1 MIEIQSCGLV
11 GYREAHQQQLELVE
25 RLQNNQDEH
34 DTCLV
39 LEHPPVF
46 TLGRNGSASH
56 IGVGEDF
63 LTRKNIEVV
72 RVERGGEVTYH
83 GPGQLVCY
91 PVVNLKRRG
100 LSVIEFVALLE
111 SIMRS
116 VVSEF
121 GIEAVA
127 DSRNRGLWVGA
138 NKIGS
143 IGIAVKRGVAFHG
156 LALNVNLDLTP
167 FSWINPCGLKGVA
180 MTSMARELSGEIDIK
195 RVRQVLLQ
203 TIEQAFQEESSPP
216 KRGFVGQHQA
226 KASAPV
232 HQPKPE
238 VAEEAFADRT
248 RIRAGQAS
256 GGHHQSPYGLQRS
269 PLSQS
274 VRVLWQRYGDLYDHG
289 GPLYQKLSVL
299 CGAARPIGRPRPG

>member
-1 MIEIQSCGLV
+1 MISIQSCGLV
-11 GYREAHQQQLELVE
+11 GYREAHRKQLELVE
-25 RLQNNQDEH
+25 RRQKNQDEH

-46 TLGRNGSASH
+46 TLGRNGSVGN

-63 LTRKNIEVV
+63 LTQKNIEVV

-100 LSVIEFVALLE
+100 LSVIEFVGLLE

-121 GIEAVA
+121 GIEAIE
-127 DSRNRGLWVGA
+127 DPRNRGIWVGT

-143 IGIAVKRGVAFHG
+143 IGIAVKRAVSFHG

-167 FSWINPCGLKGVA
+167 FSWIKPCGLTGLE
-180 MTSMARELSGEIDIK
+180 MTSMARELSAEVDIEG
-195 RVRQVLLQ
+195 VRQLLIEK
-203 TIEQAFQEESSPP
+203 IEQAFREEPSPP
-216 KRGFVGQHQA
+216 KRVAAGRQETKNAAV
-226 KASAPV
+226 V
-232 HQPKPE
+232 HQSKPKWLKK
-238 VAEEAFADRT
+238 R
-248 RIRAGQAS
+248 
-256 GGHHQSPYGLQRS
+256 
-269 PLSQS
+269 
-274 VRVLWQRYGDLYDHG
+274 
-289 GPLYQKLSVL
+289 
-299 CGAARPIGRPRPG
+299 

>member
-11 GYREAHQQQLELVE
+11 GYREAHQQQLELVK
-25 RLQNNQDEH
+25 RLQNNQKEH

-56 IGVGEDF
+56 IGIGEDF
-63 LTRKNIEVV
+63 LARKNIEVV

-100 LSVIEFVALLE
+100 LSVIDFVALLE

-127 DSRNRGLWVGA
+127 DSRNRGIWVGA

-143 IGIAVKRGVAFHG
+143 IGIAVKRGVSFHG

-180 MTSMARELSGEIDIK
+180 MTSMARELSGGIDIE

-203 TIEQAFQEESSPP
+203 TIERAFQEEFIPP
-216 KRGFVGQHQA
+216 KKGLRR
-226 KASAPV
+226 SAPSEGFS
-232 HQPKPE
+232 PCPSAETK
-238 VAEEAFADRT
+238 VAEEAPADRT
-248 RIRAGQAS
+248 RI
-256 GGHHQSPYGLQRS
+256 
-269 PLSQS
+269 
-274 VRVLWQRYGDLYDHG
+274 
-289 GPLYQKLSVL
+289 
-299 CGAARPIGRPRPG
+299 

>member
-11 GYREAHQQQLELVE
+11 GYREAHQQQLELVR
-25 RLQNNQDEH
+25 RLQNNQNEH

-46 TLGRNGSASH
+46 TLGRNGAAGH

-63 LTRKNIEVV
+63 LARKNIEVV

-100 LSVIEFVALLE
+100 LSVIDFVALLE

-127 DSRNRGLWVGA
+127 DSRNRGIWVGA
-138 NKIGS
+138 
-143 IGIAVKRGVAFHG
+143 
-156 LALNVNLDLTP
+156 
-167 FSWINPCGLKGVA
+167 
-180 MTSMARELSGEIDIK
+180 
-195 RVRQVLLQ
+195 
-203 TIEQAFQEESSPP
+203 
-216 KRGFVGQHQA
+216 
-226 KASAPV
+226 
-232 HQPKPE
+232 
-238 VAEEAFADRT
+238 
-248 RIRAGQAS
+248 
-256 GGHHQSPYGLQRS
+256 
-269 PLSQS
+269 
-274 VRVLWQRYGDLYDHG
+274 
-289 GPLYQKLSVL
+289 
-299 CGAARPIGRPRPG
+299 